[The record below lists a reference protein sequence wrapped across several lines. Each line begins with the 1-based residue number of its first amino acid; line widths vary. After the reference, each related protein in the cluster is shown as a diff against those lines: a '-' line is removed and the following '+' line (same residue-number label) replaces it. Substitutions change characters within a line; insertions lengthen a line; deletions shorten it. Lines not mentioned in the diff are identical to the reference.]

1 MSIDSLPEEADF
13 VFIVEAL
20 PDDGLHRLA
29 IAVEGMDAPIPTMML
44 AVGIDSALGIADR
57 LNRRLGHDRASWT
70 AFAARCL
77 GGGNKDSGSTPWR

>member
-1 MSIDSLPEEADF
+1 MSIDTLPEEVDF
-13 VFIVEAL
+13 VFFVEAL

-70 AFAARCL
+70 ACAARCL
-77 GGGNKDSGSTPWR
+77 GGGDKDSDSTAWR